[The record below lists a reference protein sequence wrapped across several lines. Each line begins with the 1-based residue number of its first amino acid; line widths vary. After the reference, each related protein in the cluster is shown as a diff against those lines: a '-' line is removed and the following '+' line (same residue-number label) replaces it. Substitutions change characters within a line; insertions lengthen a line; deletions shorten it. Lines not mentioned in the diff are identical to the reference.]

1 MTYINILSLDRSRS
15 TVVNIYLANL
25 LSGYALGEVSS
36 TIGPKFG
43 EINSLKNSIC
53 ACGSKPYKCIF
64 WSDILNSNNIN
75 MSFLKKTKNGI
86 FIESS
91 KTIRH
96 SRWLRKNCENDL
108 LGIFLIRS
116 FSEWSKSVLRTIE
129 IKQEGLLKNVLTQ
142 KGFRKSAL
150 RLFLRRIFIFRL
162 FEFYITNIRLLKE
175 VEMYNKKLLVFSSG
189 DLNALIK
196 CKKNGKKFHNHI
208 IKGNRAG
215 FSFSKLIEWNSFEC
229 FHVRLLFIISSI
241 FLKINSSFLYK

>member
-36 TIGPKFG
+36 TIGPRFG

-53 ACGSKPYKCIF
+53 ACGSKSYECIF
-64 WSDILNSNNIN
+64 WSDILNSNNSKI
-75 MSFLKKTKNGI
+75 SFLKKTKKGI

-96 SRWLRKNCENDL
+96 SRWLRRNCENDL
-108 LGIFLIRS
+108 VGIFLIRS
-116 FSEWSKSVLRTIE
+116 FREWSKSVLRTIE
-129 IKQEGLLKNVLTQ
+129 IKQEGLLKNILTQ

-150 RLFLRRIFIFRL
+150 RLFLRRIYIFRL

-175 VEMYNKKLLVFSSG
+175 VEMYNTRLLVFSSG
-189 DLNALIK
+189 DLNALTK
-196 CKKNGKKFHNHI
+196 CKIGKKFHNHI

-215 FSFSKLIEWNSFEC
+215 SSFSKLIEWNSFDC
-229 FHVRLLFIISSI
+229 FHVRLLFIIVSK
-241 FLKINSSFLYK
+241 FLKINSSLLL